1 MTQLKYFIHDVKRML
16 GKQKLRLFYIWLSR
30 SFWGILLYRI
40 ERSLFLLLGKPY
52 SVLRI
57 IFLPVIYIIQAYSNL
72 DIHYKANIKGGMLV
86 LHPSIG
92 CVVSGQCTIGS
103 HLTLIGGN
111 VIGVKGKSTKELF
124 VIGDFCEFGANATL
138 IGPLILGNH
147 ITIGASACVIN
158 SQLMDN
164 SILVGV
170 PAKKMDKA

>member
-30 SFWGILLYRI
+30 SFWGVLLYRI
-40 ERSLFLLLGKPY
+40 ERSLFLIFGKSY
-52 SVLRI
+52 SVIRI
-57 IFLPVIYIIQAYSNL
+57 VFLPFIYIIQAYSNF
-72 DIHYKANIKGGMLV
+72 DIHYKANIKGGLLV
-86 LHPSIG
+86 LHSSIG

-103 HLTLIGGN
+103 HLTLTGGN
-111 VIGVKGKSTKELF
+111 VIGVKGICSKDSF
-124 VIGDFCEFGANATL
+124 VIGDYCELGANATL

-158 SQLMDN
+158 SQLIDY

-170 PAKKMDKA
+170 PAKRIDKA